1 MALVTLDNWRARMDE
16 DMRLVDYR
24 ERTQEAYGL
33 AMRLFFE
40 HVPREPATLTEDDV
54 RRYFLHLRDERKF
67 SSSYL
72 NIAVCALRFFFQRTL
87 GVDWEV
93 FQLLRVQRTK
103 ALPTVLSIDEVRQ
116 ILSTVRLPVRRMALT
131 TIYALGLRI
140 LEGLQLK
147 VCHIDSSRSL
157 AWVRQGKGNKDRCIP
172 LPRPLLERLRYYWKH
187 ERPASATQYLFVPAH
202 GQGPFEESTVQ
213 KTFTTALRETPIQK
227 HATVHTLRHS
237 YATHLVEAGVSLRTI
252 QAILGHQSL
261 RTTEIYL
268 HVTTAGVERVQEVVD
283 TLMTGLL
290 DFGGATGVAGVAA
303 PIVPNTPPPHSR

>member
-16 DMRLVDYR
+16 DMRLVDYS

-40 HVPREPATLTEDDV
+40 HVQREPVTLTEEDV

-87 GVDWEV
+87 RVDWEV
-93 FQLLRVQRTK
+93 FELLRVQRSK
-103 ALPTVLSIDEVRQ
+103 SLPMVLSIGEVRQ

-140 LEGLQLK
+140 LEGIQLE

-157 AWVRQGKGNKDRCIP
+157 AWVRKGKGDKDRQH
-172 LPRPLLERLRYYWKH
+172 WKH
-187 ERPASATQYLFVPAH
+187 ERPASATRYLFVPAH
-202 GQGPFEESTVQ
+202 GEGPFDESTLQ
-213 KTFTTALRETPIQK
+213 KTFTKALRQTPIQK
-227 HATVHTLRHS
+227 HATIHTLRHS
-237 YATHLVEAGVSLRTI
+237 YATHLLEAGVSLRTI
-252 QAILGHQSL
+252 QAILGHKSL

-290 DFGGATGVAGVAA
+290 DFGGAASAA
-303 PIVPNTPPPHSR
+303 DPSGPNTPPPHSR